1 MNGKLKIRLEV
12 VIFTAILLSALLV
25 WLFYPL
31 WILRSANYA
40 QYITPLGFEIYFFGS
55 DFLLISP
62 LMITSLIFFAFSAII
77 PIVWRSSRYS
87 LYSSSFSLLLGFV
100 MIINALIFEQRY
112 LNFHGYSVILTPT
125 GSFYIYFPY
134 STYFSVPF
142 YLILASAAI
151 STLNSLTR
159 ARWIPYNRP
168 TLLDKLNRDIM
179 SKGII
184 GAFSEWFER
193 IGIPYAAESNKLM
206 VKDLTLS
213 TEDRG
218 RELSVFFPNGEII
231 VFGKRGVLYIAKDGE
246 IKYMNLD
253 DGIKL
258 TIAKALER
266 AEINREIV
274 EEKIYL

>member
-1 MNGKLKIRLEV
+1 MNGELKIRLEV
-12 VIFTAILLSALLV
+12 VIFTAILLSALFA

-31 WILRSANYA
+31 WNLRSVNYA
-40 QYITPLGFEIYFFGS
+40 QYITPLGFKIYFFGS
-55 DFLLISP
+55 NFLLASP
-62 LMITSLIFFAFSAII
+62 LTIVSLFFFAFSAII

-100 MIINALIFEQRY
+100 MIINTLIFEQRY
-112 LNFHGYSVILTPT
+112 LYFHGYSVIPTTT

-142 YLILASAAI
+142 YLILASAII
-151 STLNSLTR
+151 SALNSLTR
-159 ARWIPYNRP
+159 ARWIHYNRL
-168 TLLDKLNRDIM
+168 TLLDKMNKDIM

-193 IGIPYAAESNKLM
+193 IGIPYAVESNKIK

-213 TEDRG
+213 TEDG
-218 RELSVFFPNGEII
+218 KKELSVFFPSGETI
-231 VFGKRGVLYIAKDGE
+231 VFGKRHVLYIANDGE
-246 IKYMNLD
+246 TKYMNID

-258 TIAKALER
+258 VIAKAVER
-266 AEINREIV
+266 AEINRRIR
-274 EEKIYL
+274 EEKTYL